1 MSQVPLTQ
9 PSSLDP
15 EEVAYAEMC
24 RVYSTKGRI
33 RKMINV
39 YLSQRSTKSNILFV
53 TIIHQIQMK
62 AGHIICLK
70 QYQKSA
76 ANKRDNMLMHDIS
89 GGSQMYSM
97 Y

>member
-15 EEVAYAEMC
+15 EEVSYAEMC

-33 RKMINV
+33 RKITNV
-39 YLSQRSTKSNILFV
+39 YLSQQSIKSNILLAK
-53 TIIHQIQMK
+53 IIHQIQMK

-76 ANKRDNMLMHDIS
+76 SNKRDNMFMHDINK
-89 GGSQMYSM
+89 
-97 Y
+97 